1 MEGDRQVWEGGGV
14 NVSPVLVELLRSNL
28 EIHGAFNPSKGR
40 VPEKQSIVLPSNSGV
55 LRLNVRLEKV
65 ENVLKPSPSTQC
77 VNPPVN
83 PEA

>member
-1 MEGDRQVWEGGGV
+1 MEGDRQVWEGGV

-40 VPEKQSIVLPSNSGV
+40 VPEKQSIVLPNSGV